1 MVDSVENQVP
11 CEKTSERTTLTF
23 KKDTHHPHTAKPWRE
38 QTAVEKIRS
47 KLEELVEPKG
57 KKKKSSK
64 LKQGLAKLTSPP
76 KESTTTTRESTA
88 TTREA
93 PISTTREGEKYY
105 TKERTSRYGPEP
117 KVHTYDME
125 EKTITGTT
133 LPTTTTTL
141 PSTTTTLPTTT
152 TTEMKKEGGLLP
164 KTSYEKSYYEEK
176 KPEYREMESWQ
187 KPSTSTFREG
197 DKYYPSTSPSTSTY
211 KEGEKYYPSTSTST
225 YKEGE
230 KYPSTYKAGEGY
242 EPSLVK
248 AEENVIEREGKIER
262 RTRYSSKEGLGHEVH
277 VIERGE
283 IAPSTLPSHVEVI
296 RRLKD
301 RSKELQMV
309 LDKMARTQ
317 SSLREAELDYHDQ
330 LSLARQEEAAAGR
343 AKERLRELY
352 SLVRNKEAE
361 VRRLLQEEEEYE
373 RLRAQKHDQAIE
385 SESQR
390 TKLTAE
396 EALLHREIE
405 ARHDLANEHR
415 RAAKHAD
422 DLLKAHKLALTEL
435 EGAKSALSQHSY
447 DVEVIGERVVPR
459 TRPMEIEVEAVPRA
473 IPDITRIPSK
483 QPVGEHRGRVISEE
497 LPKREKVQVDAAK
510 AERVRERVEHI
521 VISD

>member
-1 MVDSVENQVP
+1 MW
-11 CEKTSERTTLTF
+11 
-23 KKDTHHPHTAKPWRE
+23 KKEPDGDQRLKSASFIPSPEELFTQQTEDQAKEQPPLSRKPWRE

-76 KESTTTTRESTA
+76 KESTTTTRE
-88 TTREA
+88 A
-93 PISTTREGEKYY
+93 PISTTKEGEKYY

-125 EKTITGTT
+125 EKTITSTT
-133 LPTTTTTL
+133 LPT
-141 PSTTTTLPTTT
+141 TTT

-197 DKYYPSTSPSTSTY
+197 EKYYPSTSTSTY
-211 KEGEKYYPSTSTST
+211 KEGERYYPSTSTST

-283 IAPSTLPSHVEVI
+283 IAPSTLPSHVEVV

-330 LSLARQEEAAAGR
+330 LSLARQEEAASGR

-385 SESQR
+385 AESQR